1 MKQFAKV
8 FALGELQFGT
18 SANGDWER
26 QTLVVETLANNPTKI
41 AIDFFG
47 KKRVKKLQGLR
58 RGMLVEVTFIID
70 SREHDGR
77 WYVQCDG
84 IDVQGFV
91 VPSEEP
97 GQRSAV
103 PADDA
108 VQGNAWLQEDNGN
121 RDEIFNI

>member
-8 FALGELQFGT
+8 FAIGELQAGK
-18 SANGDWER
+18 SANGEWER
-26 QTLVVETLANNPTKI
+26 QTLVVETLASNPTKI

-58 RGMLVEVTFIID
+58 RGMLVEVNFMID

-91 VPSEEP
+91 VPSDEP
-97 GQRSAV
+97 RQSAAV
-103 PADDA
+103 SADDA
-108 VQGNAWLQEDNGN
+108 VQRNA
-121 RDEIFNI
+121 